1 MTNTKST
8 DTVKSLQEDKA
19 ALENQIRILSEQL
32 AAYDAPNI
40 ARDICNTFT
49 HSTEVYF
56 HEDNLSGKTD
66 GWRHVDTMEFHR
78 RILLERLIG
87 HFEYWLPRQKDR
99 ESKAKYFA
107 ERYRGEYTPGNE
119 LAENNFRGA
128 VARYQ
133 AEHMLTTTMQAELA
147 QFQAAYKE
155 SFGKSY
161 TSQKATVIDG
171 DLPDDIAT
179 LMKSMDS
186 MDADNESAAPLA
198 NTTKAKA

>member
-1 MTNTKST
+1 MTTQKST
-8 DTVKSLQEDKA
+8 
-19 ALENQIRILSEQL
+19 
-32 AAYDAPNI
+32 NI
-40 ARDICNTFT
+40 ANEICNIFT
-49 HSTEVYF
+49 HNTEVYF

-78 RILLERLIG
+78 RILLERMIG
-87 HFEYWLPRQKDR
+87 HFEYWMPRQKDR

-147 QFQAAYKE
+147 QFQQAYKD

-161 TSQKATVIDG
+161 TSQKETVIDG

-186 MDADNESAAPLA
+186 MDADNESAAPKQGVA
-198 NTTKAKA
+198 

>member
-19 ALENQIRILSEQL
+19 AFENQIRILSQQL
-32 AAYDAPNI
+32 DAHANPDI
-40 ARDICNTFT
+40 ARDICNIFT
-49 HSTEVYF
+49 HNTEVYF
-56 HEDNLSGKTD
+56 HEDNLTGKGD
-66 GWRHVDTMEFHR
+66 GWQHVDTMEFHR
-78 RILLERLIG
+78 RILLERMIG

-107 ERYRGEYTPGNE
+107 ERYRAEYTPGNE

-133 AEHMLTTTMQAELA
+133 AEHALTTNMQAELA
-147 QFQAAYKE
+147 KFQTAYKD

-161 TSQKATVIDG
+161 TSQKTDVIDG

-186 MDADNESAAPLA
+186 MDADNESAAPKQGVA
-198 NTTKAKA
+198 

>member
-1 MTNTKST
+1 MTTQKS
-8 DTVKSLQEDKA
+8 V
-19 ALENQIRILSEQL
+19 
-32 AAYDAPNI
+32 NI
-40 ARDICNTFT
+40 ANEICNIFT
-49 HSTEVYF
+49 HNTEVYF

-78 RILLERLIG
+78 RILLERMIG

-198 NTTKAKA
+198 NTTRLKA